1 MQVHSPTTNVYY
13 TKGVATKNGH
23 LKNMKDIWQH
33 TSGTMYIRCIMF
45 GVDGGGD

>member
-23 LKNMKDIWQH
+23 LK
-33 TSGTMYIRCIMF
+33 T
-45 GVDGGGD
+45 